1 MQQNN
6 TSKVKG
12 FTPATAAGTR
22 REKMVKMCEGQMTSA
37 SSTVEEQSNQHSM
50 VEGLSPVA
58 ADALARR
65 WPGLTLT

>member
-1 MQQNN
+1 
-6 TSKVKG
+6 
-12 FTPATAAGTR
+12 
-22 REKMVKMCEGQMTSA
+22 MVKMCEGQMTSA